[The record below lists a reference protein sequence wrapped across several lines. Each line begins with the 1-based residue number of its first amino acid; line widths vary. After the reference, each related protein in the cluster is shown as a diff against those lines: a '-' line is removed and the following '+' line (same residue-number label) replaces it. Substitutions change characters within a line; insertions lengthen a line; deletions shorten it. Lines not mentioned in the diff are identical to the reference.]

1 MFRLPVETQIGHAH
15 LQVSGLTKAL
25 TFYADLLGFKEV
37 RREGAVVML
46 SATGRAP
53 YHLLLTE
60 RPGAGPKPPGTTG
73 LFHVAIRLPNRHELG
88 RMLFRLLMQGWPY
101 EGLADHGVSESL
113 YLSDPDGNGIE
124 FYADRP
130 REQWPRCN
138 DQIHMITDPL
148 DIKTLLRE
156 VELKTDTWTGIHPES
171 GIGHIHLRVSD
182 LLRAKTFYHNLL
194 GLDVTQQDYPGA
206 LFLSAGGYH
215 HHIGLNV
222 WEGVGAP
229 PPPPDAVGLLSF
241 VLFIPDKESWHTLKA
256 RVQTAGVRI
265 VNHIHHNKY
274 ATGILIYDPDG
285 NGVELL
291 VPLLPSSPAYG
302 HP

>member
-1 MFRLPVETQIGHAH
+1 MRKVFRLPGETHITHAH

-25 TFYADLLGFKEV
+25 AFYADLFGFKEV
-37 RREGAVVML
+37 RREGVTVML

-53 YHLLLTE
+53 YHILLTE
-60 RPGAGPKPPGTTG
+60 RPGARPKPSGSRG

-88 RMLFRLLMQGWPY
+88 MVLFRLLMQGWPY

-113 YLSDPDGNGIE
+113 YLSDPDGNGVE

-130 REQWPRCN
+130 RDQWLWRG
-138 DQIHMITDPL
+138 DQIMMTTDPL
-148 DIKTLLRE
+148 DPKILLRE

-171 GIGHIHLRVSD
+171 VIGHVHLRVSD
-182 LLRAKTFYHNLL
+182 LSRAKIFYHDLL
-194 GLDVTQQDYPGA
+194 GLDVTHWDYPGA

-222 WEGVGAP
+222 WGGIGEP
-229 PPPPDAVGLLSF
+229 PPPVAVGLLSF
-241 VLFIPDKESWHTLKA
+241 ALSIPDMESWHTLKA
-256 RVQTAGVRI
+256 RVQTAGI
-265 VNHIHHNKY
+265 ETVNQRHYNGY
-274 ATGILIYDPDG
+274 AMGILIHDPDG

-291 VPLLPSSPAYG
+291 TTG
-302 HP
+302 